1 MRRYAMRRYAM
12 RRIPNRSILIVE
24 DNEEEPISVVDDAAA
39 SNTSANKLDAQSDSD
54 EITIEN
60 PSPASPSKEDRAA
73 GQNDDAFLQTHSQES
88 SKHALATRLYKAVET
103 AYGSVYELTEVL
115 NEIGRRYKAP
125 ALKNLG
131 SQSVN
136 LQASIEGMPGLL
148 DGKHEK
154 EDVVRFM
161 GLMDEITN
169 D

>member
-1 MRRYAMRRYAM
+1 MRTLQK
-12 RRIPNRSILIVE
+12 PILIVE
-24 DNEEEPISVVDDAAA
+24 DDEEPIAVTDDEGQT
-39 SNTSANKLDAQSDSD
+39 NTAPTPGGNDND

-60 PSPASPSKEDRAA
+60 PTPDKNINPGDNSIKPHA
-73 GQNDDAFLQTHSQES
+73 QES

-125 ALKNLG
+125 ALKALG
-131 SQSVN
+131 NQSVS

-154 EDVVRFM
+154 EDVIRFM

>member
-1 MRRYAMRRYAM
+1 MRTM
-12 RRIPNRSILIVE
+12 NNSILIVE
-24 DNEEEPISVVDDAAA
+24 DDEEPIAVTDDTTGTPSQSAPRPTPGGNDDVEIEIENPTPGKGDEDAAA
-39 SNTSANKLDAQSDSD
+39 LT
-54 EITIEN
+54 
-60 PSPASPSKEDRAA
+60 PPHP
-73 GQNDDAFLQTHSQES
+73 QES

-103 AYGSVYELTEVL
+103 AYSSVYELTDVL

-125 ALKNLG
+125 ALKALG
-131 SQSVN
+131 NQSIN

>member
-1 MRRYAMRRYAM
+1 MRTLNK
-12 RRIPNRSILIVE
+12 PILIVE
-24 DNEEEPISVVDDAAA
+24 DDEEPIAVTDDNETAANANQQTSQPTPGA
-39 SNTSANKLDAQSDSD
+39 SSDDD

-60 PSPASPSKEDRAA
+60 PSP
-73 GQNDDAFLQTHSQES
+73 DANATPGNSFPQEQSQES

-103 AYGSVYELTEVL
+103 AYSSVYELTEVL
-115 NEIGRRYKAP
+115 NEIGHRYKAP
-125 ALKNLG
+125 ALKALG
-131 SQSVN
+131 NQSVN

-154 EDVVRFM
+154 EDVIRFM